1 MRRLPAS
8 PIGLRGQLSV
18 HSSNRCS
25 TPHGQVLKILL
36 GLFIPCLKLSCFHVP
51 ENAVQCRPCKVMARL
66 PQPVQRRPLSQA

>member
-25 TPHGQVLKILL
+25 TSHGQVLKILL
-36 GLFIPCLKLSCFHVP
+36 GLAASAGHGVSCL
-51 ENAVQCRPCKVMARL
+51 E
-66 PQPVQRRPLSQA
+66 QA